1 MHVYSAHAQSECVDG
16 KGAEK
21 FFSLELT
28 LREKEKEKERDSP
41 SFLLNRERLFIK
53 TKLLKYIFK

>member
-1 MHVYSAHAQSECVDG
+1 MFIVRARAQSECVDG

-21 FFSLELT
+21 FLSLELT
-28 LREKEKEKERDSP
+28 IREKEKEKERDSP

>member
-1 MHVYSAHAQSECVDG
+1 MFIVHARAQSECVDG

-21 FFSLELT
+21 FLSLELT
-28 LREKEKEKERDSP
+28 QEKKKEKERDSP